1 MFVLRPLARAA
12 SASAS
17 SGNASGRSAMSGLAQ
32 VVPDDARFHQRLPDV
47 IEPKWWT
54 GESPIPT
61 SSFVIDA
68 TKFQVNIAKKTLK
81 SKCFYNFFW
90 QRVFFSLEE
99 HN

>member
-12 SASAS
+12 SASGNA
-17 SGNASGRSAMSGLAQ
+17 SGNASGRVAMSGLAH

-68 TKFQVNIAKKTLK
+68 TKFQVNIAKKKNTKKQML
-81 SKCFYNFFW
+81 
-90 QRVFFSLEE
+90 L
-99 HN
+99 